1 MKKILIYIFILLFTV
16 GCLDDKS
23 NYDYKDLNDF
33 ANWDKNG
40 VNNVKNSYTLYPDEE
55 IRFEPKVRFSIDT
68 LNPDASYAWY
78 LGEEEKMTLLSD
90 QLNYTYRAEQLGD
103 FVLLFCATDNKS
115 GVTFSKEIEVTV
127 VAPWK
132 NGWMILSR
140 SAGNESQLSLIL
152 SKKQSKTMV
161 VDGKE
166 QSKDTVVYV
175 GEAMN
180 VVPALG
186 QGPRKLVENFIYPT
200 ASGIAVE
207 DEVMVLQE
215 SGAVE
220 LDGNDLIPVG
230 YAKNEFFDG
239 VPDNFDPV
247 DAVLSYGGKWLL
259 SADNYIYQAN
269 LSVAIDLHSGFY
281 LKDPSL
287 NGKKVKA
294 LLPYFKGD
302 NYGNFLIVGID
313 ENNTYF
319 GIMDDGECARDDNSY
334 TILPA
339 NYIGSYLELVNL
351 SQDEHPF
358 LFKNVE
364 GEFVFHAWANSA
376 GGHYAPPAYFSILR
390 QNGNYYWH
398 RYELNRANYSYKPGH
413 KMIVES
419 SEYGEL
425 PASIMNDYRCA
436 ALLPWQELLVV
447 ASGNKLNIY
456 NYWDKFIF
464 NFASLPVFN
473 SEIVGLAVKDYDTY
487 YKTLNAHLAV
497 ALKSG
502 EVYVFEVKYDNA
514 EQTAEFV
521 ELYHK
526 DGFGEIVD
534 IEYKF
539 GNGSRPGSGGLY

>member
-1 MKKILIYIFILLFTV
+1 MKKSLIYIFILLFTA

-33 ANWDKNG
+33 ENWNRDG
-40 VNNVKNSYTLYPDEE
+40 VKNVKSRYTLYPGEE
-55 IRFEPKVRFSIDT
+55 IKFEPQVRFSIDT

-78 LGEEEKMTLLSD
+78 LGEEEKMTLLGD
-90 QLNYTYRAEQLGD
+90 QLNYTYTAEQLGD

-115 GVTFSKEIEVTV
+115 GVTFSKQIDVEV

-132 NGWMILSR
+132 NCWMILSR
-140 SAGNESQLSLIL
+140 SAGNESQMSLIL
-152 SKKQSKTMV
+152 SKKQSKIVTI
-161 VDGKE
+161 DGKE
-166 QSKDTVVYV
+166 QTRDTVVYV

-180 VVPALG
+180 VVPGLG
-186 QGPRKLVENFIYPT
+186 TGPRKLVENFIYPDAT
-200 ASGIAVE
+200 GIEVE

-220 LDGNDLIPVG
+220 LEGNNLTPVG

-239 VPDNFDPV
+239 TPNNLDPV
-247 DAVLSYGGKWLL
+247 DAVLSYDGKWLL
-259 SADNYIYQAN
+259 NADNYIYMAS
-269 LSVAIDLHSGFY
+269 LSVAVDLHSGFY
-281 LKDPSL
+281 LNDPSL

-294 LLPYFKGD
+294 LLPYYRVD

-319 GIMDDGECARDDNSY
+319 GIMDDGDCAYGDNSY
-334 TILPA
+334 TIELN
-339 NYIGSYLELVNL
+339 NYVGSYLELEDPSREN
-351 SQDEHPF
+351 HPF

-364 GEFVFHAWANSA
+364 GEFIFHTWANKAS
-376 GGHYAPPAYFSILR
+376 GYDAPPAYFSILR
-390 QNGNYYWH
+390 QNGSYYWH
-398 RYELNRANYSYKPGH
+398 HYELNRADYRYKPGQ
-413 KMIVES
+413 KMVVES

-425 PASIMNDYRCA
+425 PASIMNDYGCA
-436 ALLPWQELLVV
+436 ALLPWKELLAV

-456 NYWDKFIF
+456 NYWDEVVVNLTSPPQFD
-464 NFASLPVFN
+464 
-473 SEIVGLAVKDYDTY
+473 SEIVGLAVKDYNASS
-487 YKTLNAHLAV
+487 KILNAHLAV

-502 EVYVFEVKYDNA
+502 EVYVFEVKYDST
-514 EQTAEFV
+514 EKTAELL
-521 ELYHK
+521 EIYHK

-539 GNGSRPGSGGLY
+539 GSGRRPSSSGLY